1 MLVVLAG
8 GEGDVA
14 FEGAEGAGGGARRGK
29 RQGEQEEKAMVAHDL
44 ALFGLLRGFHGQLEK
59 WANFGLTVGGWR
71 NPWSDP
77 GRWFI
82 PCSVTPAFRDPGILR
97 DPGYSEAVDFEG

>member
-59 WANFGLTVGGWR
+59 WANFGVDRGRLEA
-71 NPWSDP
+71 P
-77 GRWFI
+77 GFRGLPRLLCIDCWI
-82 PCSVTPAFRDPGILR
+82 ARPRHWTPALKSLR
-97 DPGYSEAVDFEG
+97 LL